1 MSCSVN
7 SVSILYDV
15 APLAANYMPIVL
27 QENAVLEIT
36 AQAAQ
41 FQATF
46 EIKHPD
52 AENRALLRLRDI
64 RQKAWQQEQQ
74 GLRPESE
81 ADEHALL
88 DHEAALL
95 RFQQPM
101 MAFADSSASWPHSS
115 HLSGDA
121 TPFMTALRITT
132 IPANFILDAQ
142 GKVIAKNLH
151 GEALRVFIEDYLK

>member
-46 EIKHPD
+46 EIKHP
-52 AENRALLRLRDI
+52 AWCAPCRRENRAVLNPI
-64 RQKAWQQEQQ
+64 WTKYKN
-74 GLRPESE
+74 SE
-81 ADEHALL
+81 L
-88 DHEAALL
+88 
-95 RFQQPM
+95 QIIGYSI
-101 MAFADSSASWPHSS
+101 DSSPNAWKAAIDKDGASWPHAS

-132 IPANFILDAQ
+132 IPANFILNAQ

-151 GEALRVFIEDYLK
+151 GEALRIFIEDYLK